1 MIEYRMWPPDIGKL
15 SYEEDSSFYF
25 EVFGEVNPRIAPEYA
40 QVPLPEEDAGLKQC
54 INFAPQYEYYWSLG
68 FVDLDGKCGP
78 GTWGGELAQ
87 TAAEVYL
94 YFPTTGGWRV
104 EEMLATIKYLCPS
117 REHLSHLQGAAEMF
131 SAAKPIV
138 EDASKLA
145 SVGSM
150 LPGVAPIVASSAV
163 LINVIARLKIT
174 SVAPTNDYVWFV
186 QKVVSV
192 QKDGLLQGVK
202 WSISKKLFVELG
214 SRLTGSIAVNII
226 PSRLQSS
233 SRRSEDEAGD
243 LQLKPLPVRAAAVM
257 YLHPQRFGKDERIPL
272 PSEGFLELEIEPR
285 PLGIRPDRGLSTGP
299 TTSDAL

>member
-1 MIEYRMWPPDIGKL
+1 VIEYMMWPPDIDKL
-15 SYEEDSSFYF
+15 SPEEDYSFYF
-25 EVFGEVNPRIAPEYA
+25 EVFGEVSPRIASEYT

-54 INFAPQYEYYWSLG
+54 INFAPLYEYYWSLG

-78 GTWGGELAQ
+78 DTWGGELAE

-117 REHLSHLQGAAEMF
+117 REHLSHLKDAAEMF

-150 LPGVAPIVASSAV
+150 LPGVGPIAASSAV
-163 LINVIARLKIT
+163 LLNTIARLKIT
-174 SVAPTNDYVWFV
+174 SVAPTNDYVWSV
-186 QKVVSV
+186 QKVATV

-202 WSISKKLFVELG
+202 WTISKNLFVELG

-233 SRRSEDEAGD
+233 SERSGNETGD
-243 LQLKPLPVRAAAVM
+243 IRLKPLPVRAAAVM
-257 YLHPQRFGKDERIPL
+257 HLHPQRFGKDERVPL
-272 PSEGFLELEIEPR
+272 PSEEFLELEIKPR
-285 PLGIRPDRGLSTGP
+285 ALGVRPDRDSSTGP
-299 TTSDAL
+299 TA

>member
-1 MIEYRMWPPDIGKL
+1 VIEYRLWPNIGKL
-15 SYEEDSSFYF
+15 SHEKDCFFYF
-25 EVFGEVNPRIAPEYA
+25 EVFGEASPRIAPEYT
-40 QVPLPEEDAGLKQC
+40 QVPLPEEDAGSKQC
-54 INFAPQYEYYWSLG
+54 VNFAPLYEYYWSLG

-94 YFPTTGGWRV
+94 YFPTTGGWRA
-104 EEMLATIKYLCPS
+104 EEMLATMKYLCPS
-117 REHLSHLQGAAEMF
+117 REHLSHLQDAAEMF

-150 LPGVAPIVASSAV
+150 LPGVGPIAASSAV
-163 LINVIARLKIT
+163 LLNAIARLKIT

-186 QKVVSV
+186 QKVASV
-192 QKDGLLQGVK
+192 QKGGLLQGVK
-202 WSISKKLFVELG
+202 WTISKKLFVELG

-233 SRRSEDEAGD
+233 SERSGDEAGD
-243 LQLKPLPVRAAAVM
+243 IQLKPLPVRAAAVM
-257 YLHPQRFGKDERIPL
+257 HLHPQHFGKDERIPL

-285 PLGIRPDRGLSTGP
+285 ALGARRDRGLSTGS
-299 TTSDAL
+299 TA